1 MKKTN
6 AIRILETEKIS
17 FTAKEYDDNTDHE
30 LKKGAASLTA
40 QKLNI
45 DPKTVFKTIVMR
57 TDSKEICVFLQ
68 NAQNE
73 INLKKARN
81 AVGAKE
87 IAPIKPEEL
96 LSVTGYI
103 RGGCSPIG
111 MKKKFR
117 TFFDSSILE
126 CKTVHI
132 SAGVRGLQLEIAPE
146 DLIKVCSAQVLDL
159 KL

>member
-6 AIRILETEKIS
+6 AIRILETEKIPFS
-17 FTAKEYDDNTDHE
+17 AKEYDDNTEHE
-30 LKKGAASLTA
+30 LKKGAANLTA

-45 DPKTVFKTIVMR
+45 PPESVFKTIVMR

-68 NAQNE
+68 NAESE

-81 AVGAKE
+81 AAGAKE
-87 IAPIKPEEL
+87 ISPIKQEEL
-96 LSVTGYI
+96 LSVTGYV

-117 TFFDSSILE
+117 TFFDSSILNLE
-126 CKTVHI
+126 KVHI
-132 SAGVRGLQLEIAPE
+132 SAGIRGLQLEIDPE
-146 DLIKVCSAQVLDL
+146 DLIKICNAEVVDL